1 MSLSFSLLSLVSLS
15 SLSLYS
21 FTRSLSLFLS
31 LSLSLILTLS
41 SSLPL
46 SPSPSLSLFVCVRA
60 IGEMCAVLYCGF
72 PSLGDTMAAYPALLP
87 HDQKANIRGVKVVD
101 FHKHLRFVLF
111 LHTATSIGLFK
122 LEQKYVFLER
132 KEWLRYRF
140 LN

>member
-1 MSLSFSLLSLVSLS
+1 M
-15 SLSLYS
+15 
-21 FTRSLSLFLS
+21 
-31 LSLSLILTLS
+31 
-41 SSLPL
+41 
-46 SPSPSLSLFVCVRA
+46 CVPA

-87 HDQKANIRGVKVVD
+87 HGQKANIRGVKVGD

-111 LHTATSIGLFK
+111 VQTVMSIGLFK
-122 LEQKYVFLER
+122 LEQKYVFLGR